1 MLLFNE
7 HTEDEIKSKNIRQT
21 EILVDL
27 REAVLQVG
35 LTIGMFFNLV
45 ITIAPFRLSGTSCNW
60 IQN

>member
-35 LTIGMFFNLV
+35 STEFFTLGNLV
-45 ITIAPFRLSGTSCNW
+45 VTIAHFRLSDTSCN
-60 IQN
+60 

>member
-7 HTEDEIKSKNIRQT
+7 HSEDEIKSKNIRQT

-35 LTIGMFFNLV
+35 SIKAFSLV
-45 ITIAPFRLSGTSCNW
+45 VIIEPFRLSGTFCNW
-60 IQN
+60 IQS

>member
-27 REAVLQVG
+27 REAVLQVE
-35 LTIGMFFNLV
+35 LNFL
-45 ITIAPFRLSGTSCNW
+45 L
-60 IQN
+60 